1 MMDISE
7 EISTDS
13 FVDEYHKMTIN
24 LLVTSSRLTH
34 ELESRASQ
42 ENITLHQFN
51 VLRILREKYPDTCTN
66 ADIKERMLEKK
77 SDVSRIVN
85 RMVTKGLVHRSKSA
99 CDGRAVALT
108 ITAKG
113 MEILENLDQEMLLA
127 DLLQERL
134 SPEECDVL
142 NDLLNRLR
150 G

>member
-1 MMDISE
+1 MDIAE
-7 EISTDS
+7 EIYTDN

-34 ELESRASQ
+34 ELEVRASKQ
-42 ENITLHQFN
+42 NITLHQFN
-51 VLRILREKYPDTCTN
+51 VLRILRGLYPESSTN
-66 ADIKERMLEKK
+66 AHIKERMLEKM

-85 RMVTKGLVHRSKSA
+85 RLVSKGLVHRSKSE

-108 ITAKG
+108 ITNKG
-113 MEILENLDQEMLLA
+113 LEVLQNLDEEMLLA

-134 SPEECDVL
+134 SSEECKHL
-142 NDLLNRLR
+142 NGLLDKLR